1 MKKISVRGS
10 IVSDDEKW
18 IYDWFGLDATSPK
31 EVRQILTEADG
42 EPIVVEIN
50 SGGGDIFAASE
61 IYTLLRGYTGGV
73 EVQIVGLAASAASVI
88 AQAGYSKI
96 SPTGLF
102 MIHNVSG
109 SAYGDYRDMAH
120 QKEVLETANRS
131 IAAAYV
137 EKTGKTLEELQQIMD
152 HETWLDARKTVEYG
166 FVDEVMFAE
175 RPSLAN
181 GIGVLSAET
190 IAKMKKTVGNP
201 HVNADFFAAKT
212 KLALLKKKGE
222 LHNEI

>member
-18 IYDWFGLDATSPK
+18 VYDWFGLDATSPK
-31 EVRQILTEADG
+31 EVRQTLAEANG
-42 EPIVVEIN
+42 EAVVVEIN

-61 IYTLLRGYTGGV
+61 IYTLLKGYAGSV
-73 EVQIVGLAASAASVI
+73 EVQILGVAASAASVI
-88 AQAGYSKI
+88 AQAGHSKI

-131 IAAAYV
+131 VAAAYT
-137 EKTGKTLEELQQIMD
+137 EKTGKTTEELQQIMD
-152 HETWLDARKTVEYG
+152 HETWLDARKAVEYG

-175 RPSLAN
+175 QPSLTN

-190 IAKMKKTVGNP
+190 IAKMKKTIGNP
-201 HVNADFFAAKT
+201 QTSADFFMAKT
-212 KLALLKKKGE
+212 KLALLKVKGE
-222 LHNEI
+222 MHNEI

>member
-10 IVSDDEKW
+10 IVSSGEKW
-18 IYDWFGLDATSPK
+18 IYDWFGMDATSPK
-31 EVRQILTEADG
+31 EVQQALTEANG
-42 EPIVVEIN
+42 EPVVVEIN
-50 SGGGDIFAASE
+50 SGGGDIFAGSE
-61 IYTLLRGYTGGV
+61 IYTLLRSYTGSV
-73 EVQIVGLAASAASVI
+73 EVQIIGLAASAASVI
-88 AQAGYSKI
+88 AQAGRSKI

-102 MIHNVSG
+102 MVHNVSG
-109 SAYGDYRDMAH
+109 CAYGDYRDMAH

-152 HETWLDARKTVEYG
+152 HETWMDARKAVEYG

-175 RPSLAN
+175 QPSLTN

-190 IAKMKKTVGNP
+190 IAKMKKTIENP
-201 HVNADFFAAKT
+201 QANADFFVAKT
-212 KLALLKKKGE
+212 RLALLKKKGE